1 MKDFFQSYKF
11 KIIVCIFAL
20 VFGFMIYAAIAGNN
34 VIFPRSILETVTQ
47 PFVSAGTYISDWAE
61 NTIDT
66 IVNADKYKKENEE
79 LRLLLTEMYGQI
91 LDKNRTD
98 EENEKLRSILGIA
111 EENPDYE
118 FSAPCQV
125 IARNANDIYGG
136 FTIDKGSS
144 DGIKLYDPVITSIG
158 LVGVVTELSA
168 HYCTIS
174 TIISPDISI
183 GVMTADKNI
192 VGIIENNAV
201 YSNEGRCLMSYISK
215 DSNIK
220 VGDLVITSGSSS
232 FPADLIIGTI
242 EEVYTDSNGLTLHA
256 VIKPSEDVTKVTG
269 VFVIT
274 EFYGQE
280 D

>member
-11 KIIVCIFAL
+11 KIIVCIFSL

-66 IVNADKYKKENEE
+66 LVNADKYKKENEE
-79 LRLLLTEMYGQI
+79 LKVLLTEMYGKI

-118 FSAPCQV
+118 FSAPCKV

-144 DGIKLYDPVITSIG
+144 DGISLYDPVITSIG
-158 LVGVVTELSA
+158 LVGIVTELSS
-168 HYCTIS
+168 HYCTVS
-174 TIISPDISI
+174 TIISPDVSI
-183 GVMTADKNI
+183 GVITADKNV
-192 VGIIENNAV
+192 VGIIENNAI
-201 YSNEGRCLMSYISK
+201 YSNEGSCLMSYISK
-215 DSNIK
+215 DSNISK
-220 VGDLVITSGSSS
+220 GDLVITSGSSS
-232 FPADLIIGTI
+232 FPADLIVGTI
-242 EEVYTDSNGLTLHA
+242 EEVYPDSNGLTLHA
-256 VIKPSEDVTKVTG
+256 VIKPAENISRVSG

>member
-11 KIIVCIFAL
+11 KILICIFAL
-20 VFGFMIYAAIAGNN
+20 VFGFMIYAAVAGNN
-34 VIFPRSILETVTQ
+34 VIFPRSVLETVTQ
-47 PFVSAGTYISDWAE
+47 PFVSAGKYISDWAE

-66 IVNADKYKKENEE
+66 LVNADKYKKENEE
-79 LRLLLTEMYGQI
+79 LKVLLTEMYGKI

-118 FSAPCQV
+118 FSAPCKV

-144 DGIKLYDPVITSIG
+144 DGISLYDPVVTSIG
-158 LVGVVTELSA
+158 LVGVVTELSS

-174 TIISPDISI
+174 TIISPEISI

-201 YSNEGRCLMSYISK
+201 YSNEGRCLMSYIPK
-215 DSNIK
+215 DSGIK
-220 VGDLVITSGSSS
+220 TGDLVITSGSSS
-232 FPADLIIGTI
+232 FPADLIIGTV
-242 EEVYTDSNGLTLHA
+242 EEVYPDSNGLTLHA
-256 VIKPSEDVTKVTG
+256 VIEPAENISGVTG

>member
-20 VFGFMIYAAIAGNN
+20 VFGFMVYAAIAGNN

-66 IVNADKYKKENEE
+66 LVNADKYKKENEE
-79 LRLLLTEMYGQI
+79 LKVLLTEMYGKI

-118 FSAPCQV
+118 FSAPCKV

-144 DGIKLYDPVITSIG
+144 DGISLYDPVITSIG

-168 HYCTIS
+168 YYCTIS

-183 GVMTADKNI
+183 GVMTADSNI
-192 VGIIENNAV
+192 VGIIENNAI
-201 YSNEGRCLMSYISK
+201 YSNEGCCLMSYISK
-215 DSNIK
+215 DSGIK
-220 VGDLVITSGSSS
+220 AGDLVITSGSSS
-232 FPADLIIGTI
+232 FPPDLIIGTV
-242 EEVYTDSNGLTLHA
+242 EEVYPDSNGLTLHA
-256 VIKPSEDVTKVTG
+256 VIKPAENISGVTG

-274 EFYGQE
+274 DFYGQE

>member
-11 KIIVCIFAL
+11 KIIVCIFSL

-47 PFVSAGTYISDWAE
+47 PFVSVGTYISDWAE

-66 IVNADKYKKENEE
+66 LVNADKYKKENEE
-79 LRLLLTEMYGQI
+79 LKVLLTEMYGKI

-118 FSAPCQV
+118 FSAPCKV

-144 DGIKLYDPVITSIG
+144 DGISLYDPVITSIG
-158 LVGVVTELSA
+158 LVGIVTELSS
-168 HYCTIS
+168 HYCTVS
-174 TIISPDISI
+174 TIISPDVSI
-183 GVMTADKNI
+183 GVITADKNV
-192 VGIIENNAV
+192 VGIIENNAI
-201 YSNEGRCLMSYISK
+201 YSNEGSCLMSYISK
-215 DSNIK
+215 DSDIK
-220 VGDLVITSGSSS
+220 TGDLVITSGSSS
-232 FPADLIIGTI
+232 FPADLIVGTI
-242 EEVYTDSNGLTLHA
+242 EEVYPDSNGLTLHA
-256 VIKPSEDVTKVTG
+256 VIKPSENISKISG

-280 D
+280 N

>member
-11 KIIVCIFAL
+11 KIIICIFSL

-34 VIFPRSILETVTQ
+34 IIFPRSILETVTQ

-66 IVNADKYKKENEE
+66 LVNADKYKKENEE
-79 LRLLLTEMYGQI
+79 LRILLTEMYGKI
-91 LDKNRTD
+91 LDKDRTD

-118 FSAPCQV
+118 FSAPCKI
-125 IARNANDIYGG
+125 IARNANDIYDG
-136 FTIDKGSS
+136 FTIDKGSY
-144 DGIKLYDPVITSIG
+144 DGIKLYDPVVTSIG

-168 HYCTIS
+168 HYCNIS
-174 TIISPDISI
+174 TIICPDISI
-183 GVMTADKNI
+183 GVMTADKNV

-215 DSNIK
+215 DSEISE
-220 VGDLVITSGSSS
+220 GDLVITSGSSS
-232 FPADLIIGTI
+232 FPADLIIGTV
-242 EEVYTDSNGLTLHA
+242 EEVFTDSNGLTLHA
-256 VIKPSEDVTKVTG
+256 VIKPAEDISRVTG

-274 EFYGQE
+274 DFYGQE
-280 D
+280 G

>member
-192 VGIIENNAV
+192 VGIIPQVLNN
-201 YSNEGRCLMSYISK
+201 
-215 DSNIK
+215 
-220 VGDLVITSGSSS
+220 
-232 FPADLIIGTI
+232 
-242 EEVYTDSNGLTLHA
+242 
-256 VIKPSEDVTKVTG
+256 
-269 VFVIT
+269 
-274 EFYGQE
+274 
-280 D
+280 